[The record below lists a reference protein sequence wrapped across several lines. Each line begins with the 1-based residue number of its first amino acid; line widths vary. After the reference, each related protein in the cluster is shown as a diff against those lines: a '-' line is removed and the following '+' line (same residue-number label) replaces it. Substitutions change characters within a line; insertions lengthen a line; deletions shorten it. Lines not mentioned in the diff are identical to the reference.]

1 MIEIIKEVEINKM
14 ILSVSK
20 EIYEKDAVINAS
32 YKYTDKCF
40 LKIEQIKNN
49 FEIIFETKIDNTN
62 LKEIALD
69 FANEILDQQVR
80 INCGREY
87 KLVREEIVKKAFRSI
102 EKKYEL

>member
-1 MIEIIKEVEINKM
+1 MIDIIKEIETNKM
-14 ILSVSK
+14 LLSVSK

-40 LKIEQIKNN
+40 LKIEPREENI
-49 FEIIFETKIDNTN
+49 EIIFEVKSNDIN

-80 INCGREY
+80 INCGREF
-87 KLVREEIVKKAFRSI
+87 KLVREQLVKKAFSSI
-102 EKKYEL
+102 SK

>member
-1 MIEIIKEVEINKM
+1 MIEIIKGIETNKM
-14 ILSVSK
+14 LLSVSK

-40 LKIEQIKNN
+40 LKIEPREESI
-49 FEIIFETKIDNTN
+49 EIIFEAKSNDIN

-80 INCGREY
+80 INCGREF
-87 KLVREEIVKKAFRSI
+87 KLVREEIVKKAFKSI
-102 EKKYEL
+102 ESK